1 MRPVHLGVVGLG
13 RMGRYHAS
21 NIAGRLPGLRLAG
34 VADTD
39 AQLAREVAAELETG
53 AHTSLESLLA
63 VPDLEAVVIASPT
76 PYHVSMI
83 EETAAAGKHV
93 FCEKPIALDVAA
105 TQRAVAAADA
115 AGVKLQIGFHRRFDP
130 DWAEA
135 KRRIAQGDLGDVLL
149 FRTSLRDKQ
158 VPPLE
163 FLTTSGGLFQDV
175 TVHDLDTARWLV
187 GEVTEVSSVGAAIA
201 DPRIAD
207 LDDVDHAIV
216 TLRFA
221 SGAIGVIDN
230 SRAAGYG
237 YECSTEVVGSRAAI
251 RIGNHRRAHCEWLT
265 PGASSVDWVVDFRE
279 RYPHA
284 YMAELEAFA
293 ACISSDTATEPSG
306 ADGLAALVLAQA
318 CEESLRMK
326 HVVRVVAP
334 NGG

>member
-1 MRPVHLGVVGLG
+1 MRRVRLGVVGLG
-13 RMGRYHAS
+13 RMGKYHAS

-34 VADTD
+34 VADTN
-39 AQLAREVAAELETG
+39 APLAAEVAAELETS
-53 AHTSLESLLA
+53 AHASLASLLEVPEIDA
-63 VPDLEAVVIASPT
+63 VLIASPT
-76 PYHVSMI
+76 PFHVQMI
-83 EETAAAGKHV
+83 EEAAAAGKHV

-105 TQRAVAAADA
+105 TERALAAAA
-115 AGVKLQIGFHRRFDP
+115 MAGVKLQVGFHRRFDP
-130 DWAEA
+130 DWVEA
-135 KRRIAQGDLGDVLL
+135 KKRIAQGDLGDVFL

-187 GEVTEVSSVGAAIA
+187 GEVTEVSTIGTAIA
-201 DPRIAD
+201 DPAIAD

-221 SGAIGVIDN
+221 CGAIGVIDN

-251 RIGNHRRAHCEWLT
+251 RVGNHRRAHCEWLT

-284 YMAELEAFA
+284 YLAELDAFA
-293 ACISSDTATEPSG
+293 TSIRDDTPAEPG
-306 ADGLAALVLAQA
+306 GDDGLAALLLAQA
-318 CEESLRMK
+318 CEESLRAN
-326 HVVRVVAP
+326 RVIGVAAR